1 MTFEAHQQLNKTT
14 LKKDTVVNAE
24 KYGDNNASFIKD
36 NHTKILEENI
46 PSSDSIL
53 IPKDVEDVD
62 VTELSNFENQSNYFN
77 YIININDT
85 LVELEV
91 HGHDGV
97 DNSNEYTE
105 ITTNVN
111 NIELNITTVRNK
123 EYQSFLD
130 RFRRKNFTMG
140 VDEHADVNI
149 MSIGATKMTFSNS
162 SMEKLIDDAT
172 RSKILHDYFKTVRK
186 GINEEDI
193 TFNETEFPDIR
204 SEMEGDMGLYN
215 GSLANTDR
223 PEASKVASFGKTRT
237 PRPDFVDGK

>member
-1 MTFEAHQQLNKTT
+1 MTFKAHQQLNKTS
-14 LKKDTVVNAE
+14 LKEDTVVNNE
-24 KYGDNNASFIKD
+24 KYGDNTKLIIKG
-36 NHTKILEENI
+36 NYTKSLEENI
-46 PSSDSIL
+46 ISSDKTL
-53 IPKDVEDVD
+53 FPKDVEYVD

-85 LVELEV
+85 VVELEV

-97 DNSNEYTE
+97 ESSNEYTE
-105 ITTNVN
+105 RTTNVN
-111 NIELNITTVRNK
+111 NIDLNRTTVRNK
-123 EYQSFLD
+123 EYQSLLD
-130 RFRRKNFTMG
+130 RFRRKNFTTGIDGNM
-140 VDEHADVNI
+140 
-149 MSIGATKMTFSNS
+149 TKMAFSNS

-186 GINEEDI
+186 GIIEEDI

-215 GSLANTDR
+215 GSLAYTDR